1 MKIYINKLKENWVV
15 DNVISEWKKFNE
27 IITTDNI
34 KQADIIWLIA
44 PWTWKKEQK
53 KRLKTKKVICTIHH
67 IDFEKFDDKEK
78 TDFYKRDG
86 YVDVYHTVSY
96 KTKEQLET
104 LTNKNIYV
112 IPFWLNQDNF
122 YEIENKDY
130 LRKKYN
136 ISNSSFVVGSFQRDT
151 EGGDLISPKLSKGPD
166 QFLKII
172 LEMSKNNSKLE
183 VLLTGKRRGYL
194 IENFTKY
201 NIPFHYHEM
210 VDYEKLNEFYNL
222 LDLYIVASRVEGGP
236 RSLFECAITRTPII
250 STDVGFASKLLSPNS
265 IFEMDRF
272 QFAKPDVEYSRKKV
286 IQYKIPGGF
295 SPFIE
300 MFEEVH
306 EN

>member
-15 DNVISEWKKFNE
+15 DNVISEWKQFNE
-27 IITTDNI
+27 IITTENI

-67 IDFEKFDDKEK
+67 IDFEKFDGKEK
-78 TDFYKRDG
+78 IDFYERDG

-104 LTNKNIYV
+104 LTNKNIFV

-122 YEIENKDY
+122 YEIKNNDN
-130 LRKKYN
+130 LRKKYD
-136 ISNSSFVVGSFQRDT
+136 IRNSSFVVGSFQRDT
-151 EGGDLISPKLSKGPD
+151 EGRDLISPKLSKGPD

-210 VDYEKLNEFYNL
+210 VEYDKLNEFYNL
-222 LDLYIVASRVEGGP
+222 LDLYVVASRVEGGP
-236 RSLFECAITRTPII
+236 RALFECAITRTPII
-250 STDVGFASKLLSPNS
+250 STDVGFASKLLSPDS

-286 IQYKIPGGF
+286 IQYKIPDGF

-300 MFEEVH
+300 MFEEIH

>member
-15 DNVISEWKKFNE
+15 DNVISEWKQFNE
-27 IITTDNI
+27 IITTENI

-78 TDFYKRDG
+78 IDFYERDG
-86 YVDVYHTVSY
+86 YVDVYHTVSH

-104 LTNKNIYV
+104 LTNKNIFV
-112 IPFWLNQDNF
+112 IPFWVNQDNF
-122 YEIENKDY
+122 YEIKNKDN

-151 EGGDLISPKLSKGPD
+151 EGRDLISPKLSKGPD

-210 VDYEKLNEFYNL
+210 VEYDKLNEFYNL

-236 RSLFECAITRTPII
+236 RALFECAITRTPII
-250 STDVGFASKLLSPNS
+250 STDVGFASKLLSPDS

-286 IQYKIPGGF
+286 IQYKIPDGF

-300 MFEEVH
+300 MFEEIH